1 MKKLSLQWRITL
13 MTALL
18 IGVTCVAM
26 NYLLGCSGRHYMD
39 SIGTSIQFSGDAA
52 GGEPAF
58 FDPALAEDDQELTII
73 IHGAQASFITTNWY
87 ITAAVMVLG
96 GVLAYFVSGHAL
108 KPLHSFAAQVEKVE
122 PNNLTDMKITEEVL
136 PEFRQFSRSFNQ
148 MLDRLDEGFTAQR
161 QFTGNAAHEL
171 RTPLA
176 LMQAQLELFSAEHPD
191 VRPETAEFLTLLREQ
206 TERLTQMTKT
216 LLEMSNLQQ
225 VARNEQLQLAP
236 MVEEIFTDLA
246 SLAEKRS
253 ITLEAEG
260 DAALTGSDALIYRML
275 FNLTENA
282 VKYNRLGG
290 SVRVELAQG
299 QEKCIIR
306 VSDTGCG
313 IPEEYQR
320 SIFHPF
326 FRVDKS
332 RSREYG
338 GAGLGLS
345 LVWEIADLHG
355 GSVWVEESSD
365 KGTTIAVELPS
376 GAEKTAQAM
385 ASRCFCPPDR
395 VDGCASLYS

>member
-1 MKKLSLQWRITL
+1 MNW
-13 MTALL
+13 L
-18 IGVTCVAM
+18 I
-26 NYLLGCSGRHYMD
+26 GCSGRHYMD
-39 SIGTSIQFSGDAA
+39 SIGANLSTAIDPSEGAV
-52 GGEPAF
+52 EY
-58 FDPALAEDDQELTII
+58 FDPSREGLDPNLTIVI
-73 IHGAQASFITTNWY
+73 YGAQNSFTATNWY
-87 ITAAVMVLG
+87 ITAAVTLLG
-96 GVLAYFVSGHAL
+96 GILAYFVSGRAL
-108 KPLHSFAAQVEKVE
+108 RPLRTFVAQVEKVQ
-122 PNNLTDMKITEEVL
+122 PNNLADMKITEEVL
-136 PEFRQFSRSFNQ
+136 PEFRQFSDSFNQ
-148 MLDRLDEGFTAQR
+148 MLERLDEGFTAQR

-246 SLAEKRS
+246 PLSDKLGV
-253 ITLEAEG
+253 TLTAEG
-260 DAALTGSDALIYRML
+260 DGIMTGSDALIYRL
-275 FNLTENA
+275 IFNLTENA
-282 VKYNRLGG
+282 VKYNRPGG
-290 SVRVELAQG
+290 SVRVSVTQEL
-299 QEKCIIR
+299 EKLLLR

-313 IPEEYQR
+313 IPEVYQR
-320 SIFHPF
+320 SIFQPF

-345 LVWEIADLHG
+345 LVWEIANLHG

-365 KGTTIAVELPS
+365 KGTTIAVELPAGTES
-376 GAEKTAQAM
+376 D
-385 ASRCFCPPDR
+385 SLS
-395 VDGCASLYS
+395 VDIP